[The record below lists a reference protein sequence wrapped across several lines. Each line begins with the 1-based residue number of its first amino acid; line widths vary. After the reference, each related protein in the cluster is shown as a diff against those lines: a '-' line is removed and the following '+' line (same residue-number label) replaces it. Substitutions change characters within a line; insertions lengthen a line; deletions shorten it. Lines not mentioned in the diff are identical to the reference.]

1 MSCWQIVWLSSQF
14 GWRRQRQRQRHLL
27 PLSNATR
34 QQQLQQQ
41 QQQQQQFE
49 RHCGNNR
56 QTDRQTH
63 PHGAAT
69 AAPSRRPLSP
79 LRAADPLK
87 SFYTNYPHKRY
98 SSPSPPLPTLSLL
111 LAILR
116 LHLLSPEG
124 ETFRRQ
130 IAFNHCKMQEEI
142 LLEAS
147 KERKTDGRRD
157 TETDKETD
165 RETDTW
171 SWAELSCSLCHV

>member
-14 GWRRQRQRQRHLL
+14 GWRRQRHLL

-41 QQQQQQFE
+41 HQQQQQQQLE

-56 QTDRQTH
+56 QTERRTPTWSGNSSTPPPPQGGPCPLLKLLTRSKAFTLTT
-63 PHGAAT
+63 PISCT
-69 AAPSRRPLSP
+69 ASSPLPLSP
-79 LRAADPLK
+79 TLA
-87 SFYTNYPHKRY
+87 
-98 SSPSPPLPTLSLL
+98 LPLL

-124 ETFRRQ
+124 ETFRPQ

-147 KERKTDGRRD
+147 KERQK
-157 TETDKETD
+157 D
-165 RETDTW
+165 R
-171 SWAELSCSLCHV
+171 